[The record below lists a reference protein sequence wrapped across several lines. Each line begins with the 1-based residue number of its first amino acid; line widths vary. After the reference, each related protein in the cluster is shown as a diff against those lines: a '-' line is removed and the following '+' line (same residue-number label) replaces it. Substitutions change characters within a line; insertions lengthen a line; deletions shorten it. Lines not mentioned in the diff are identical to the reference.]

1 MKKIIIILNLL
12 ALTLISCSKKDPI
25 IPVVLS
31 DQNVISSFKLIINN
45 EIVTGDIDQNS
56 NIISF
61 NTVGAELSSLKPTVS
76 YSAKA
81 TLSPSENTFQNFNNE
96 VIYTVYAENGDP
108 NVYRVVVNNRPLS
121 TENKILSFSVTINN
135 QTIVASIDQDT
146 KLITF
151 DSDLFGN
158 TALEPSITIS
168 EYASISPQSNM
179 PQNFNNAISYFITA
193 ENGDIAEY
201 QVMANPPQI
210 TGLSTIGGVFTSNP
224 VLLYVGAEI
233 IISGKYLN
241 QDIPTSDFYLS
252 DGTNSYSLPI
262 IRSETYNSNNT
273 KIYNLYSKIPDNV
286 LTSTTYKVTFQIGN
300 FKAETQTYLDIEAQN
315 VPKPTSLNKSIYQRN
330 DTLIITGFNLTDMIA
345 IPSNGSIFL
354 IEYSNNYDY
363 SVNPER
369 TEVRLTLDYYSLFPS
384 YYGRPQEEKIIT
396 ILGPARRA
404 GVTIKTIFN

>member
-25 IPVVLS
+25 VPVVLS
-31 DQNVISSFKLIINN
+31 DQNAISSFKLTINN
-45 EIVTGDIDQNS
+45 EIVTGDINQDS
-56 NIISF
+56 KIISF

-81 TLSPSENTFQNFNNE
+81 TLSPSENVFQNFNNE
-96 VIYTVYAENGDP
+96 VTYTVYAENGNP

-121 TENKILSFSVTINN
+121 TENKILSFSVTVNN
-135 QTIVASIDQDT
+135 QTIVANIDQDT

-158 TALEPSITIS
+158 TALEPSVTIS
-168 EYASISPQSNM
+168 EYASISPQSNI
-179 PQNFNNAISYFITA
+179 PQNFNNAISYFVTA
-193 ENGDIAEY
+193 ENGNMTEY
-201 QVMANPPQI
+201 QVIANPPQI
-210 TGLSTIGGVFTSNP
+210 TGLSSIGGVFTANP
-224 VLLYVGAEI
+224 TLLYVGAEI

-273 KIYNLYSKIPDNV
+273 EIYNLYSKIPDNV
-286 LTSTTYKVTFQIGN
+286 LTSSTYKVTFQIGN
-300 FKAETQTYLDIEAQN
+300 FKGETQTYLDIQSQN
-315 VPKPTSLNKSIYQRN
+315 VPNPTALNKNIYQRN
-330 DTLIITGFNLTDMIA
+330 DTLIITGSNLTDMIA
-345 IPSNGSIFL
+345 IPSNGSVFL
-354 IEYSNNYDY
+354 IKSSNNYDY

-369 TEVRLTLDYYSLFPS
+369 TEIRLTLDYYNLFPS

-396 ILGPARRA
+396 ILGPAGRA